1 MFLKNIKVEFISLVH
16 KGANRKSVIW
26 KSAERDPR
34 EEREIQIAKTD
45 EEKRLVYGIVYS
57 PDEVDTQGDHTNAG
71 EIEKAAHDFMKAA
84 RVGNI
89 DKDHSFEAE
98 EGAFVAESWIVK
110 AGDPVFPDE
119 KEGAWAVA
127 IKIEDDELWSG
138 VKKGE
143 IGGLSIGGYADKIAK
158 AVDFNAALTVD
169 GFWQYF
175 NSLERAIKSVIED
188 DSITDKKAAVAE
200 NIDQFKATVVENVTK
215 SQGDGLLAK
224 LKRLIKREEQDMDEK
239 QVKEI
244 ATAAV
249 TEAIEKM
256 AKPIRKEDLVTTV
269 VAATKEIVK
278 PIEAR
283 LEAIEKQTPGS
294 GQGEGE
300 LDDKTDYQALGA
312 EIVKAYK
319 GEV

>member
-26 KSAERDPR
+26 KSAEGDPR
-34 EEREIQIAKTD
+34 QEREIQIAKTD

-127 IKIEDDELWSG
+127 IKIEDDELWSA
-138 VKKGE
+138 VRKGD

-158 AVDFNAALTVD
+158 TDDFNSVLTV
-169 GFWQYF
+169 
-175 NSLERAIKSVIED
+175 
-188 DSITDKKAAVAE
+188 
-200 NIDQFKATVVENVTK
+200 
-215 SQGDGLLAK
+215 DGLLAK

-269 VAATKEIVK
+269 VAATKEIVG